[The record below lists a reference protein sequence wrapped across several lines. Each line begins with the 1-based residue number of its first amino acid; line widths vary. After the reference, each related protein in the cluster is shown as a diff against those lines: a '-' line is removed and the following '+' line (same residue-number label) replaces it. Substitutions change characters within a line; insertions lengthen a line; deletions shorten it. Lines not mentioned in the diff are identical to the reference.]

1 MSELVGLKWG
11 DVIAREKQVQLS
23 VFGKGGLVR
32 QVLLPS
38 PASRNLLAL
47 RGDAGANDPV
57 FASKTGTR
65 LTERGRALCRQAGSS
80 AGGHQRGCLAPL
92 AAPGR
97 ATAFDPIKNRA
108 AAVVGNRPAPALPTC
123 PFNGEAG

>member
-23 VFGKGGLVR
+23 VFGKGGLGR

-65 LTERGRALCRQAGSS
+65 LTERAV
-80 AGGHQRGCLAPL
+80 HYVV
-92 AAPGR
+92 
-97 ATAFDPIKNRA
+97 KRA
-108 AAVVGNRPAPALPTC
+108 AARAGIN
-123 PFNGEAG
+123 EAVSPHWLRQAVRRHLIP

>member
-38 PASRNLLAL
+38 AVSRNLLAL

-57 FASKTGTR
+57 FATR
-65 LTERGRALCRQAGSS
+65 HGGPLTERAV
-80 AGGHQRGCLAPL
+80 GGM
-92 AAPGR
+92 
-97 ATAFDPIKNRA
+97 IKNRA
-108 AAVVGNRPAPALPTC
+108 AAVVGNRPAPRTPHLSV
-123 PFNGEAG
+123 